1 MTALLGEKGSWPG
14 PTGASG
20 TLGQKGRN
28 PRELWGGVPMATR
41 FSRGLP
47 ALKPPGVTWGPGLA
61 AAGVGEEAVGGPGGW
76 GRGVPR

>member
-1 MTALLGEKGSWPG
+1 
-14 PTGASG
+14 
-20 TLGQKGRN
+20 
-28 PRELWGGVPMATR
+28 MATR

-61 AAGVGEEAVGGPGGW
+61 AAGVGEEAVGGPGGR